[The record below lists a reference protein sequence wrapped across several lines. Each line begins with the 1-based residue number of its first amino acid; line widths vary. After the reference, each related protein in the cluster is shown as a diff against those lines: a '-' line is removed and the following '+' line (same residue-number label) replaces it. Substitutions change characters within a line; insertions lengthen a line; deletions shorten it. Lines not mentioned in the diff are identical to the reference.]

1 MRALLACVGL
11 MVAGVAQGAACP
23 ADDPLATVRAVGFS
37 CTLGNQ
43 TYSAFDVMGV
53 PLDTRVQFG
62 QVGELFAVTLSRD
75 GGFFTDRTVV
85 FDYTVTVT
93 SPNHFVQG
101 TLGADVSFPTVL
113 ISTSMGSQML
123 TSLNGQFEMVEFP
136 AGTGRVVVDNTAH
149 LGSNGELNSITN
161 DFSQVQVGVPEP
173 GTLALLGLGLLGLAL
188 ARRG

>member
-1 MRALLACVGL
+1 MKTLFACVG
-11 MVAGVAQGAACP
+11 MMAAGVAYGAACP
-23 ADDPLATVRAVGFS
+23 ADDPPATVRAVGFS

-136 AGTGRVVVDNTAH
+136 AGTSRVIVDNTAH